1 VAIRKA
7 VDTIRTIIL
16 ASSSPRRKE
25 LLEGLNLPFATHPSD
40 EDESVPE
47 GTEPT
52 EMVEILSLR
61 KAKSVAARYHDGLVI
76 GSDTIVVC
84 DDEVLGKPA
93 DDNDAARM
101 LSTIQ
106 GRSHFVYTG
115 VAIVDA
121 ATGLSQVAHRKT
133 EVYVKPLDAE
143 TIRRYIQTGEP
154 RDKAGSYAIQ
164 GLGATLVERIN
175 GDYFTVVGLPV
186 GLLCEMLQ
194 GFGVRIL

>member
-1 VAIRKA
+1 VE
-7 VDTIRTIIL
+7 TIRSIIL

-25 LLEGLNLPFATHPSD
+25 LLEGLNLQFITHPSD
-40 EDESVPE
+40 EDESVPD
-47 GTEPT
+47 GTKPAD
-52 EMVEILSLR
+52 MVEILSLR
-61 KAKSVAARYHDGLVI
+61 KAKSVATHYDEGLVI

-84 DDEVLGKPA
+84 DDEILGKPA
-93 DDNDAARM
+93 DEKDAARM

-121 ATGLSQVAHRKT
+121 ATGESQVAHSKT
-133 EVYVKPLDAE
+133 EVFVKPLDAD

-186 GLLCEMLQ
+186 GLLAEML
-194 GFGVRIL
+194 GRFRERIL

>member
-1 VAIRKA
+1 ME
-7 VDTIRTIIL
+7 TIRSIIL

-25 LLEGLNLPFATHPSD
+25 LLEGLNLQFITHPSD
-40 EDESVPE
+40 EDESVPD
-47 GTEPT
+47 GTKPAD
-52 EMVEILSLR
+52 MVEILSLR
-61 KAKSVAARYHDGLVI
+61 KAKSVATHYDEGLVI

-84 DDEVLGKPA
+84 DDEILGKPA
-93 DDNDAARM
+93 DEKDAARM

-121 ATGLSQVAHRKT
+121 ATGESQVAHSKT
-133 EVYVKPLDAE
+133 EVFVKPLDAD

-186 GLLCEMLQ
+186 GLLAEML
-194 GFGVRIL
+194 GRFGVRIL

>member
-1 VAIRKA
+1 VE
-7 VDTIRTIIL
+7 TIRSIIL

-25 LLEGLNLPFATHPSD
+25 LLEGLNLQFITHPSD
-40 EDESVPE
+40 EDESVPD
-47 GTEPT
+47 GTKPAD
-52 EMVEILSLR
+52 MVEILSLR
-61 KAKSVAARYHDGLVI
+61 KAKSVATHYDEGLVI

-84 DDEVLGKPA
+84 DDEILGKPA
-93 DDNDAARM
+93 DEKDAARM

-121 ATGLSQVAHRKT
+121 ATGESQVAHSKT
-133 EVYVKPLDAE
+133 EVFVKPLDAD

-186 GLLCEMLQ
+186 GLLAEML
-194 GFGVRIL
+194 GRFGVRIL